1 MSGQRKILFINKLNS
16 KKMATK
22 SSIHIKPCNTKS
34 SEAHNRRTA
43 EYMRNIG
50 TSKIYIVPELT
61 ADNDQWINRDFGN
74 PDLQT
79 HYDNIKRMVK
89 EKTGR
94 AMQEKERE
102 RKGKNGKII
111 KVAGCSPIREGVLL
125 IKPDTTL
132 ADVKKFGEECQRRW
146 GITPLQI
153 FLHKDEGHWLS
164 GQPEVEDKESF
175 QVGEKWFKP
184 NYHAHIV
191 FDWMNHDTGKSRKL
205 NDNDMME
212 MQTLASDILLMKRGQ
227 SKAETGKEHLERNDF
242 IIEKQKEEMSRL
254 DATRLYR
261 EHQLE
266 TANQKMQEVESRT
279 SSLIETANQKERQ
292 NEGLDRAIKEK
303 RSRLNREKG
312 SELLDAAVGW
322 ATGKSKAL
330 KGEIEGLRHE
340 ISTYEETIEQLQSRI
355 QAMQNDHHRE
365 LMKLEA
371 KHQSELNR
379 KDAAH
384 TEETARLKNR
394 ISWQDRIIGCLSFLL
409 LKTSDIFRK
418 AVNSII
424 RLAREY
430 YKPRFDAEQVSD
442 IKNALNLFG
451 DDKLSHQVA
460 GDFLYII
467 ATQKGKLDNREQI
480 KAKREVDNVVE
491 GHYDQQQK
499 RGFSMRK

>member
-1 MSGQRKILFINKLNS
+1 MSGQRKNNFINKSNS

-50 TSKIYIVPELT
+50 TSKIYIVPELS
-61 ADNDQWINRDFGN
+61 ADNEQWINPNLGN

-132 ADVKKFGEECQRRW
+132 ADVKKFGEECQKRW

-191 FDWMNHDTGKSRKL
+191 FDWMNHDTGKSQKL

-212 MQTLASDILLMKRGQ
+212 MQTLASDILSMKRGQ

-254 DATRLYR
+254 DATRQYR
-261 EHQLE
+261 EYQLE
-266 TANQKMQEVESRT
+266 MTNQKMQEAENRT
-279 SSLIETANQKERQ
+279 NSLIETANQKERQ
-292 NEGLDRAIKEK
+292 SEDLDRAIKEK
-303 RSRLNREKG
+303 RSKLNREKG

-322 ATGKSKAL
+322 ATGKSKSL
-330 KGEIEGLRHE
+330 KCEIEGLRHE
-340 ISTYEETIEQLQSRI
+340 ISTHEDTIEQLQGRI
-355 QAMQNDHHRE
+355 QTIQSDH
-365 LMKLEA
+365 
-371 KHQSELNR
+371 
-379 KDAAH
+379 
-384 TEETARLKNR
+384 
-394 ISWQDRIIGCLSFLL
+394 
-409 LKTSDIFRK
+409 
-418 AVNSII
+418 
-424 RLAREY
+424 
-430 YKPRFDAEQVSD
+430 
-442 IKNALNLFG
+442 
-451 DDKLSHQVA
+451 
-460 GDFLYII
+460 
-467 ATQKGKLDNREQI
+467 
-480 KAKREVDNVVE
+480 
-491 GHYDQQQK
+491 
-499 RGFSMRK
+499 

>member
-1 MSGQRKILFINKLNS
+1 
-16 KKMATK
+16 MAIK

-50 TSKIYIVPELT
+50 ESRIYIVPELS
-61 ADNDQWINRDFGN
+61 ADNEQWINPDFGN
-74 PDLQT
+74 SNLQT

-111 KVAGCSPIREGVLL
+111 KVAGCSPVREGVLL

-164 GQPEVEDKESF
+164 GQPDAEDKESF

-191 FDWMNHDTGKSRKL
+191 FDWMNHDTGKSQKL
-205 NDNDMME
+205 NDNDMAE
-212 MQTLASDILLMKRGQ
+212 MQTLASDILMMERGQ
-227 SKAETGKEHLERNDF
+227 SKTVTGKEHLERNDF
-242 IIEKQKEEMSRL
+242 IIEKQKEEMNLL
-254 DATRLYR
+254 DATRQYR

-279 SSLIETANQKERQ
+279 NILIETAYQKERQ
-292 NEGLDRAIKEK
+292 SEDLDRAIKEK
-303 RSRLNREKG
+303 RSKLNREKG
-312 SELLDAAVGW
+312 SELLDAAVSW

-330 KGEIEGLRHE
+330 KYEIEDLHDE
-340 ISTYEETIEQLQSRI
+340 ISTHEETIERLQDKI
-355 QAMQNDHHRE
+355 QTMQNNHHSE

-394 ISWQDRIIGCLSFLL
+394 ISWQNQIIGCFSFLL

-418 AVNSII
+418 AVNGII
-424 RLAREY
+424 RLARDY

-442 IKNALNLFG
+442 IKSALNLFG
-451 DDKLSHQVA
+451 DDKQSHQAA
-460 GDFLYII
+460 GDFLYITAI
-467 ATQKGKLDNREQI
+467 RKGKLDNREQI
-480 KAKREVDNVVE
+480 KARREVDNILE

-499 RGFSMRK
+499 MGCSMGR